1 VNGIKEDDEGNWREM
16 WTSAQ
21 VGHAVCNNVF
31 VAAVN
36 RVGREGSTTFWGGSF
51 VADPCGRVLKQ
62 AGVAE
67 EVVVVRCDLS
77 RVRKMRE
84 AWRFLKERRPDV
96 YPELTRPGRSR
107 SRDPGPAELD
117 TAQ

>member
-1 VNGIKEDDEGNWREM
+1 VDFVKEEGEGNWREM
-16 WTSAQ
+16 WTAAQ
-21 VGHAVCNNVF
+21 VGHAACNNVF

-67 EVVVVRCDLS
+67 EVLIVRVDRALVKKTQS
-77 RVRKMRE
+77 T
-84 AWRFLKERRPDV
+84 WRFLEERRPTQ
-96 YPELTRPGRSR
+96 YGGLSK
-107 SRDPGPAELD
+107 
-117 TAQ
+117 